1 MLNSFSNGQN
11 NGQCMLLIGNS
22 FFKPYANHLDDVA
35 AEAGYTEHTARC
47 LNASRYSK
55 HLDSWE
61 EEEIQNIVKY
71 IPV

>member
-22 FFKPYANHLDDVA
+22 FFKPCANHLDDVA
-35 AEAGYTEHTARC
+35 AEAGYTEHAAKT
-47 LNASRYSK
+47 LVIFQASRF
-55 HLDSWE
+55 LE
-61 EEEIQNIVKY
+61 GGRIQNIVKF